1 MVLPPGVEPKSS
13 VPETDVL
20 SIELRELRLEKLLEE
35 LSNTVPKTFR
45 VKKESVVRA
54 KIHYFENAEFFPG

>member
-1 MVLPPGVEPKSS
+1 
-13 VPETDVL
+13 
-20 SIELRELRLEKLLEE
+20 LLEE

-45 VKKESVVRA
+45 VKKESVARA